1 MSFSSWRP
9 KLRSSDRLHWI
20 WTLFTVL
27 VGSLPAT
34 GIESTVGDTAPVSSL
49 EQESN
54 APPHIVLIAA
64 DDLGV
69 FDLGCYGRTDH
80 RTPHLDRLAGQGVRF
95 ASGYCGLPIC
105 SASRAALMTGK
116 NPARLHLTSYLPGR
130 ADAPS
135 QRLLN
140 AVIEPQLIPSEQTLA
155 EVLKRSGYS
164 TGIFG
169 KWHLGGGVSSPKA
182 QGFDVV
188 FEPPG
193 NGDPATEGGKNEYLI
208 TDKAIEFLKASG
220 GKPCLCYIPH
230 HSPHIMLKEMESKVA
245 ANAHAWNPLYASSI
259 ESLDAAIGRLLQ
271 AIDETPELANTW
283 VIFTSDN
290 GGLHVPEG
298 YRQPVT
304 HNGPYRAGKGYL
316 YEGGLRVPLLMRWPG
331 NIPAGRVIEEPVS
344 LMDILPT
351 ILNAIG
357 IDPARSVG
365 PLDGQSV
372 LPILQGASSKP
383 SDRTFYWH
391 LPHYTNQ
398 GSKPTGA
405 IRKGRWKLVH
415 DYETDAIELFDLD
428 VDVAEAVNVAS
439 QNSDIAQDLKRSL
452 GTWKQSVGAQ
462 QCQPNPEWNA
472 DLHRTIYIDRDSGR
486 LRGQSDKAAD
496 IGEAWAPWREA
507 MNQAIAGRPTKLKLR
522 EGAVWLEA
530 SQGTPHGT
538 RLRYEPETYKNVL
551 GYWTEVADWAEWTFD
566 CGIDGPAELEIHCGC
581 GSGGGSQIDVVL
593 SFADGTVHTVPWTV
607 RETGHFQNI
616 VIEDL
621 GTVNA
626 KPGKATLEVRPRAKK
641 GAAIVDIRNVVI
653 RPLTPSAKGK

>member
-1 MSFSSWRP
+1 M
-9 KLRSSDRLHWI
+9 
-20 WTLFTVL
+20 VL
-27 VGSLPAT
+27 IGSLPAT
-34 GIESTVGDTAPVSSL
+34 GTEP
-49 EQESN
+49 

-80 RTPHLDRLAGQGVRF
+80 RTPHLDRLADQGVRF

-169 KWHLGGGVSSPKA
+169 KWHLGGGLSSPKA

-193 NGDPATEGGKNEYLI
+193 NGDPATDGGKNEYLI

-259 ESLDAAIGRLLQ
+259 ESLDAAIGRLLG

-304 HNGPYRAGKGYL
+304 HNGPFRAGKGYL
-316 YEGGLRVPLLMRWPG
+316 YEGGLRIPLLMRWPG

-351 ILNAIG
+351 ILTAIG

-365 PLDGQSV
+365 PLDGQSI

-383 SDRTFYWH
+383 NDRTFYWH

-415 DYETDAIELFDLD
+415 DYETNAMELFDLNT
-428 VDVAEAVNVAS
+428 DVAESMNVAS
-439 QNSDIAQDLKRSL
+439 QNTDIAQELKRSL
-452 GTWKQSVGAQ
+452 DTWKQSVGAQ
-462 QCQPNPEWNA
+462 PCQPNPDWNA
-472 DLHRTIYIDRDSGR
+472 DLHRAIYIDRDSSR
-486 LRGQSDKAAD
+486 LRGQSDKAVD

-530 SQGTPHGT
+530 SQGTPHGS

-581 GSGGGSQIDVVL
+581 GTGNGGSEVDVVL
-593 SFADGTVHTVPWTV
+593 TFADGTVQRIPWTV

-621 GTVNA
+621 GSVNA
-626 KPGKATLEVRPRAKK
+626 KPGKARLEVRPRSKK
-641 GAAIVDIRNVVI
+641 AAAIVDIRQVVL
-653 RPLTPSAKGK
+653 RPLTPPR